1 MEGRTLS
8 AFDVPERGDPDRKR
22 VLNVLAQRRYRTFLP
37 ATADCLYLSRDPIGQ
52 RRKERI
58 QALESQTETTVSE
71 TSVPEIPMQSSS
83 AEAQLDSG
91 GHLRVMHDNQP
102 CLSSEAQA
110 FWILNTSPSSQLGV
124 NNNND
129 RFKRLSLPPA
139 VIDPETLYDP
149 TEFGTSQPRDL
160 TLIYLP

>member
-37 ATADCLYLSRDPIGQ
+37 ATPECLYLSRDPIGQ

-58 QALESQTETTVSE
+58 QALESQTETAVSE

-91 GHLRVMHDNQP
+91 GQHRVMHDNQP
-102 CLSSEAQA
+102 CL
-110 FWILNTSPSSQLGV
+110 
-124 NNNND
+124 
-129 RFKRLSLPPA
+129 
-139 VIDPETLYDP
+139 
-149 TEFGTSQPRDL
+149 
-160 TLIYLP
+160 